1 LIKNETS
8 YSHSYWY
15 FDNHIGATM
24 TKRLG
29 ILGGMGP
36 AASAEYITRLIQQTS
51 ATCDQ
56 EHIPFVLWNEPRTPD
71 RSTSLR
77 NGDDRPLPYL
87 LQGIQVLKDAGCN
100 FIVIPC
106 NTAHFWYDELIKFR
120 VPIIHIVDSVA
131 YSLCDAEVNSGTI
144 GIMGTQATIE
154 LGLYQNHLT
163 DWNCIVPTQE
173 EMDNI
178 VQPAIDLVKAGD
190 MIKSHAMLM
199 SVVDSLIA
207 RGAKA
212 VVLGCTEIP
221 LAVREDN
228 QNGRPLINSIDSLVK
243 AAIKEFDRP

>member
-1 LIKNETS
+1 
-8 YSHSYWY
+8 
-15 FDNHIGATM
+15 M
-24 TKRLG
+24 KRLG

-36 AASAEYITRLIQQTS
+36 AASAEYITRLIQQTP

-77 NGDDRPLPYL
+77 NGDNRPLPYL

-106 NTAHFWYDELIKFR
+106 NTAHFWYDELIKFQ

-131 YSLCDAEVNSGTI
+131 YSLCDADVDSGTI
-144 GIMGTQATIE
+144 GVMGTQATIE
-154 LGLYQNHLT
+154 LGLYQRHLT
-163 DWNCIVPTQE
+163 DWNCIVPSQE
-173 EMDNI
+173 EMNDI

-190 MIKSHAMLM
+190 MVESHAMLM

-221 LAVREDN
+221 LAIKEHS
-228 QNGRPLINSIDSLVK
+228 QNGIPLINSIDSLVK
-243 AAIKEFDRP
+243 AVIKKFDRP

>member
-8 YSHSYWY
+8 WNYSCCY

-36 AASAEYITRLIQQTS
+36 AASAEYITRLIQQTQ

-56 EHIPFVLWNEPRTPD
+56 EHIPFVLWNEPRIPD

-100 FIVIPC
+100 FVVIPC

-131 YSLCDAEVNSGTI
+131 YSLCDADVNSGTI

-163 DWNCIVPTQE
+163 DWNCIVPSQE

-190 MIKSHAMLM
+190 MIKSHTMLM

-207 RGAKA
+207 RGARA

-221 LAVREDN
+221 LAIRENN
-228 QNGRPLINSIDSLVK
+228 QNGIPLINSIDSLVK
-243 AAIKEFDRP
+243 AAINEFDRP

>member
-1 LIKNETS
+1 
-8 YSHSYWY
+8 
-15 FDNHIGATM
+15 M

-51 ATCDQ
+51 ASCDQ

-87 LQGIQVLKDAGCN
+87 LIGIQVLKDAGCN

-106 NTAHFWYDELIKFR
+106 NTAHFWYDDIVKLR
-120 VPIIHIVDSVA
+120 VPIIHIVDSVT
-131 YSLCDAEVNSGTI
+131 DALRDAGVAAGTI
-144 GIMGTQATIE
+144 GVMGTQATIE
-154 LGLYQNHLT
+154 LGLYQYKLNKAGWT
-163 DWNCIVPTQE
+163 CIVPTKE
-173 EMDNI
+173 EMDTL

-207 RGAKA
+207 RGATA

-221 LAVREDN
+221 LAVRENN
-228 QNGRPLINSIDSLVK
+228 QNGIPLINSIDSLVK
-243 AAIKEFDRP
+243 AAINEFDRP